1 MRNAVGVI
9 AACVLT
15 AAVARADIRFTDV
28 TAEWGIDFTHTNGAF
43 GQKYLPETMGSGV
56 AVFDADGD
64 DDLDLLFVNSAQWA
78 GHSRGEP
85 ATAAF
90 YRNVG
95 GVFADQTV
103 GSGFEEVMYG
113 LGVAVG
119 DYDQDGDRDVYIT
132 CLGEDHLFRNDGD
145 AVFTDVTARA
155 GLGNPSMA
163 TSAVWFDYDGDGL
176 LDLYVCNYV
185 EWSVATDIFCTLDG
199 VNKSYCTPESYNGV
213 SDRLYHNNGP
223 GGFSDVTAAAGLA
236 DPTSKSLGVVAFD
249 YNGDARQDLFVS
261 NDTEPDKLYENLGA
275 GEFEEIGML
284 AGVAFDESGIARAGM
299 GVDAA
304 DFDRSGRPSLV
315 VANFANEMISLLH
328 NEGNDLF
335 IDVAAPTQLGSAS
348 FLTLAFGCFFFDADA
363 DGWQDLF
370 VANGHVENDIN
381 SVQEKVHYEQP
392 PHLFRNMEGGTRFED
407 VAESAG
413 LTTAMV
419 GRGAAYGDLDGDGD
433 LDIVVTSNGGR
444 ARVYRN
450 DSAPA
455 NLLRVRLRG
464 DRSSADAFGAAVT
477 VVTSDGEQ
485 IQSARAGG
493 SYCSHSEATFTF
505 GLGAEEVA
513 TRVDVGFL
521 SGRYYSYK
529 RVAAG
534 QTVEIAE
541 AKGLTRQWDFEAPR
555 TPRSP

>member
-1 MRNAVGVI
+1 MRKAIGVI

-15 AAVARADIRFTDV
+15 ATIARADIRFTDV
-28 TAEWGIDFTHTNGAF
+28 TAEWGVDFTHTNGAF

-64 DDLDLLFVNSAQWA
+64 DDLDLLFVNSTHWA
-78 GHSRGEP
+78 SQGRGDP
-85 ATAAF
+85 PTAAF

-103 GSGFEEVMYG
+103 GSGFEEAMYG

-119 DYDQDGDRDVYIT
+119 DYDQDGDRDVYVT
-132 CLGEDHLFRNDGD
+132 CLGPDRLFRNDGD
-145 AVFTDVTARA
+145 AVFTDVTAEA

-163 TSAVWFDYDGDGL
+163 TSAAWFDYDGDGL

-185 EWSVATDIFCTLDG
+185 EWSVETDIFCTLDG
-199 VNKSYCTPESYNGV
+199 VKKSYCTPESYNGV
-213 SDRLYHNNGP
+213 SDILYRNHGNGT
-223 GGFSDVTAAAGLA
+223 FSDVSASAGVEDA
-236 DPTSKSLGVVAFD
+236 TSKSLGVVAFD
-249 YNGDARQDLFVS
+249 HNGDARPDIFVS
-261 NDTEPDKLYENLGA
+261 NDTEPDKLYENIGDGA
-275 GEFEEIGML
+275 FEEIGML

-328 NEGNDLF
+328 NEGNGLF

-348 FLTLAFGCFFFDADA
+348 FLTLAFGCFFFDADS
-363 DGWQDLF
+363 DGWPDMF

-381 SVQEKVHYEQP
+381 AVQEKVHYEQR
-392 PHLFRNMEGGTRFED
+392 PHLFRNLEGGARFED

-413 LTTAMV
+413 FTDALV

-433 LDIVVTSNGGR
+433 LDVVMTSNGGR

-450 DSAPA
+450 DSSAA
-455 NLLRVRLRG
+455 NALRVQLRG
-464 DRSSADAFGAAVT
+464 DRSSADAIGALVT
-477 VVTSDGEQ
+477 VVAGEDTQ
-485 IQSARAGG
+485 TQAARAGG
-493 SYCSHSEATFTF
+493 SYCSQSEAALTF
-505 GLGAEEVA
+505 GLGAAETA
-513 TRVDVGFL
+513 TRVDVAFP
-521 SGRYYSYK
+521 SGRAYSYNH
-529 RVAAG
+529 VAAG
-534 QTVEIAE
+534 QTIEVVEGE
-541 AKGLTRQWDFEAPR
+541 GLTRQWGFD
-555 TPRSP
+555 TP